1 MAFYA
6 TEAMSQ
12 AFCLLGYFSVVS
24 AACRA
29 NEKRIIETCFFDASV
44 FVEKNLTVQII
55 AKTLFA
61 CRFND

>member
-12 AFCLLGYFSVVS
+12 AFCLLGCFAVVS
-24 AACRA
+24 AVCRA
-29 NEKRIIETCFFDASV
+29 NEKRIIEACFWDASV

-61 CRFND
+61 YRFNG